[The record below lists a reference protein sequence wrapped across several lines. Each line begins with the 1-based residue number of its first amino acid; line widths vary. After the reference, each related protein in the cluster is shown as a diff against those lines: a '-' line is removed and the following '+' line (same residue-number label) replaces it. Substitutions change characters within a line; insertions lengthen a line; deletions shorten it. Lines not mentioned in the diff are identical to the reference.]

1 MGFRRPSRWIAVFVA
16 LLLAGCATARPAGT
30 SLVTRAEERKIGRR
44 VVAEVRREFRIIDD
58 PYLEAYLEGIGT
70 RLARAMGAREFE
82 LSFQVVADPRINAF
96 AVPGGYIFVTSQ
108 TILACRDES
117 ELAGVIAHEIGHVE
131 GRHLAHRVEKSAKV
145 NLAAMA
151 AILASA
157 FLGNPKA
164 GAALGT
170 FALAGAQ
177 TKMLRYSRED
187 EEDADR
193 RAVRAL
199 LAAGYDGWGL
209 VRFMETLRRES
220 PSPEGVP
227 AYLFTH
233 PLPENREAYLASVLP
248 PPVKAPGRGSL
259 EGLWRAQARVL
270 VQDPREWGERLLRE
284 RTREHPDSPAAW
296 LGLALLQRK
305 AGRYDDA
312 LSSLARAGSLAPG
325 DPEIVH
331 EKAAILLRQGR
342 RDQAVALLEGLR
354 QGGEA
359 PLPALSEL
367 GWIYLEADQGEKALG
382 VYDEIAR
389 RFPGWEKLGYYRGMA
404 LGKAGREG
412 EGHAALGDYY
422 RDRGRPDL
430 AARHYRIALE
440 RLPEGTLRDQV
451 RKRLAELR
459 DRGGGGRGPGQGSG
473 PPPG

>member
-1 MGFRRPSRWIAVFVA
+1 MGCRRPSRWIAACVA
-16 LLLAGCATARPAGT
+16 LALAGCATVRPTGS
-30 SLVTRAEERKIGRR
+30 SLVSRAEERKIGRR

-58 PYLEAYLEGIGT
+58 PYLEAYLERIGT

-96 AVPGGYIFVTSQ
+96 AVPGGYVFVTSQ

-117 ELAGVIAHEIGHVE
+117 ELAGVIAHEIGHVQ

-157 FLGNPKA
+157 FLGSPKA

-220 PSPEGVP
+220 PTPEGVP

-233 PLPENREAYLASVLP
+233 PLPENREAYLAAALP
-248 PPVKAPGRGSL
+248 PRGEKPRVGASL

-270 VQDPREWGERLLRE
+270 LHDPREWGERLLRE

-296 LGLALLQRK
+296 LGLALLHRK

-312 LSSLARAGSLAPG
+312 LSCLERAEALAPG
-325 DPEIVH
+325 DPEILH
-331 EKAAILLRQGR
+331 EKAATLLRQGR
-342 RDQAVALLEGLR
+342 RAEAVALLEGLR
-354 QGGEA
+354 RGGKA
-359 PLPALSEL
+359 PLPALAEL
-367 GWIYLEADQGEKALG
+367 GWIYLEADQGEQALG

-404 LGKAGREG
+404 LGKAGRAG

-422 RDRGRPDL
+422 RDQGRPRL

-440 RLPEGTLRDQV
+440 RLPEGELREQV
-451 RKRLAELR
+451 RRRLAQLR
-459 DRGGGGRGPGQGSG
+459 EQGRGRGGPAGPAE
-473 PPPG
+473 